1 MGFFAPKI
9 NTPTPPPAPDPIP
22 QMERIEQETLTDIS
36 EKQRRRKGLEST
48 LLSQQKPAP
57 QPASKIQQQGRT
69 TLG

>member
-1 MGFFAPKI
+1 MGFLAPKI

-22 QMERIEQETLTDIS
+22 QVERIEQETLADIS

-48 LLSQQKPAP
+48 LLSQKKPDQNP
-57 QPASKIQQQGRT
+57 SSGIQPQGRS